1 MSRICRSRLS
11 LRSVNNCAA
20 LFSSSRRIDSFSGT
34 WKEDPS
40 QSVDPVNPNKVL
52 TYRRNPDGSMTQ
64 TFVWGADKGDSS
76 RGQWVNDRGTDFRG
90 TACV

>member
-1 MSRICRSRLS
+1 MDVFECLANMQCFCPLCRDGPDDS
-11 LRSVNNCAA
+11 LN
-20 LFSSSRRIDSFSGT
+20 SFSGT